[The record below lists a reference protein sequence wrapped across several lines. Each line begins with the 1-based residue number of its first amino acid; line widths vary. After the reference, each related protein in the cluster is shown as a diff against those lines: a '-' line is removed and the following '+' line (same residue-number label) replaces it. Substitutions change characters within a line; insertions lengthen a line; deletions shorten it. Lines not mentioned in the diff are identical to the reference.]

1 MSFVKN
7 DHNQLTFNDST
18 LSLTQREK
26 RFLNKSW
33 AKPFADN
40 IFPNIKEDDFAI
52 LYSDKASRPNTPV
65 NIIISA
71 LILKELL
78 GLTDDEILESLMFD
92 IRFQYALHTTSF
104 KEQPLSDRTLS
115 RFRERC
121 LTYEA
126 MTGIDLVKNCITSLS
141 AQIADIMG
149 INTGLKRMDSMM
161 VASNI
166 KKLSRLEL
174 LYTCVA
180 NLVKLLHKNEDDI
193 PAGMEHYCEPDDC
206 NKVIYHMKS
215 MNIGEKIDKVL
226 LDASL
231 LIKKCASNYDESSE
245 YQLLI
250 RVIGEQTIKD
260 DKGSLVLK
268 DKNDKT
274 MDSKILQNPADPD
287 ATYRFK
293 SGKQHRGYVA
303 NFTEDVDMDKN
314 ASIISDYGYEPNT
327 YSDSQFLKDSI
338 ETLGEQEETLT
349 LVADGAYGGEDNI
362 ASAKEKNINLT
373 TTNFQGRK
381 PADVF
386 ADFEFSPDGKRVLK
400 CAGGQVPITNKYSSK
415 TEQCRITLNKE
426 KCNSCPYKDQCK
438 PKFHKTKTSKLL
450 SWKTVSRA
458 KQLRYM
464 KTSEF
469 VELAKIR
476 NGVESI
482 PSILRR
488 KYRVDEMPIRGK
500 LATKLFFGFKVAA
513 LNFKKLFDYQNSL
526 DSYALKPQLS

>member
-1 MSFVKN
+1 MSFVEN
-7 DHNQLTFNDST
+7 NSTQISFDDST
-18 LSLTQREK
+18 ISLTEREK
-26 RFLNKSW
+26 RFLDKSW
-33 AKPFADN
+33 AKSFADN
-40 IFPNIKEDDFAI
+40 IFPAINEENFAV

-65 NIIISA
+65 NIIISS
-71 LILKELL
+71 LILKELM
-78 GLTDDEILESLMFD
+78 GLTDDEIVESLMFD
-92 IRFQYALHTTSF
+92 IRYQYALHTTSF

-126 MTGIDLVKNCITSLS
+126 ITGIDLVKDCIINLS
-141 AQIADIMG
+141 TQIAGIMG
-149 INTGLKRMDSMM
+149 INNGLRRMDSMM

-180 NLVKLLHKNEDDI
+180 NLVKLLNKNGDDI
-193 PAGMEHYCEPDDC
+193 PEGMQHYCEPDDC

-215 MNIGEKIDKVL
+215 MDIGEKVDKIL
-226 LDASL
+226 YDASL
-231 LIKKCASNYDESSE
+231 LIKKCASNYDQSNE

-260 DKGSLVLK
+260 DNDTLTLK

-274 MDSKILQNPADPD
+274 MDSTILQNPADPD

-293 SGKQHRGYVA
+293 AGKQHRGYTA
-303 NFTEDVDMDKN
+303 NLTEDVDIDKKI
-314 ASIISDYGYEPNT
+314 SIISDYDYQANI

-338 ETLGEQEETLT
+338 EDSVKQTETQT
-349 LVADGAYGGEDNI
+349 LVADGAYGGEENI
-362 ASAKEKNINLT
+362 AKAKEKNINLV
-373 TTNFQGRK
+373 TTNFQGTK
-381 PADVF
+381 PDTILAN
-386 ADFEFSPDGKRVLK
+386 FEFNSDGTKVLK
-400 CAGGQVPITNKYSSK
+400 CAGGQVPITNAYNTK
-415 TEQCRITLNKE
+415 TGQCRITMDKE
-426 KCNSCPYKDQCK
+426 ICNSCPYKDQCK

-458 KQLRYM
+458 KQLEYM

-469 VELAKIR
+469 IELAKIR
-476 NGVESI
+476 NGVESL

-488 KYRVDEMPIRGK
+488 KYDVDEMPVRGK
-500 LATKLFFGFKVAA
+500 LKTKLFFGFKVGAI
-513 LNFKKLFDYQNSL
+513 NFKKLFDYQNSL
-526 DSYALKPQLS
+526 DSCALKPKVA

>member
-7 DHNQLTFNDST
+7 SCTQISFDDST
-18 LSLTQREK
+18 LSLTERERK
-26 RFLNKSW
+26 FLDKSW
-33 AKPFADN
+33 AKAFADN
-40 IFPNIKEDDFAI
+40 IFPAIKEEDFAV
-52 LYSDKASRPNTPV
+52 LYSNKASRPNTPV
-65 NIIISA
+65 NIIIGT

-78 GLTDDEILESLMFD
+78 GLTDDEVMESLMFD
-92 IRFQYALHTTSF
+92 IRLQYALHTTSF
-104 KEQPLSDRTLS
+104 REQPLSDRTLS

-126 MTGIDLVKNCITSLS
+126 ITGIDLVKNCITGLS

-149 INTGLKRMDSMM
+149 IHIGLKRMDSMM

-193 PAGMEHYCEPDDC
+193 PAGMEHYYEPDDL
-206 NKVIYHMKS
+206 NKVIYHTRSMDVSEKMK
-215 MNIGEKIDKVL
+215 KVL
-226 LDASL
+226 CDASL
-231 LIKKCASNYDESSE
+231 LAQKCAGAYDGSSE
-245 YQLLI
+245 YQLLV
-250 RVIGEQTIKD
+250 RVIGEQTIED
-260 DKGSLVLK
+260 ENGSLDLK
-268 DKNDKT
+268 DKNDET
-274 MDSKILQNPADPD
+274 MDSTILQNPADPD

-303 NFTEDVDMDKN
+303 NFTEDVGEE
-314 ASIISDYGYEPNT
+314 ASVISDYDYQVNT
-327 YSDSQFLKDSI
+327 YSDSQFLKDTI
-338 ETLGEQEETLT
+338 EVLGEQGETLT
-349 LVADGAYGGEDNI
+349 LVADGAYGGEDNV
-362 ASAKEKNINLT
+362 AMAKDKNINLV

-381 PADVF
+381 PEDIF
-386 ADFEFSPDGKRVLK
+386 ADFEFSPDGKKVVK
-400 CAGGQVPITNKYSSK
+400 CAGGQVPATNSYNAK
-415 TEQCRITLNKE
+415 TEQCRITLDKG

-438 PKFHKTKTSKLL
+438 PKFHKTKTSKVL

-469 VELAKIR
+469 IELAKIR
-476 NGVESI
+476 NGVESL

-488 KYRVDEMPIRGK
+488 KYRVDKMPVRGRLK
-500 LATKLFFGFKVAA
+500 TKLFFGFKVAA
-513 LNFKKLFDYQNSL
+513 LNFKKLLDYLSSL
-526 DSYALKPQLS
+526 DNCALKPEFC

>member
-7 DHNQLTFNDST
+7 DCSQITFNDSM
-18 LSLTQREK
+18 LSLTERERK
-26 RFLNKSW
+26 FLEKSW

-40 IFPNIKEDDFAI
+40 IFPAIKEEDFAV
-52 LYSDKASRPNTPV
+52 LYSDIASRPNTPV
-65 NIIISA
+65 NIIISS

-78 GLTDDEILESLMFD
+78 GLTDDEVMESLMFD

-126 MTGIDLVKNCITSLS
+126 MTGIDLIKNCITSLS

-149 INTGLKRMDSMM
+149 INIGLKRMDSMM

-174 LYTCVA
+174 LYTCLA
-180 NLVKLLHKNEDDI
+180 NFVKLLHKNDDDI
-193 PAGMEHYCEPDDC
+193 PTGMEHYCEPDDN
-206 NKVIYHMKS
+206 NKVIYHTRS
-215 MNIGEKIDKVL
+215 MDISEKMEKVL
-226 LDASL
+226 NDASL
-231 LIKKCASNYDESSE
+231 LVKKFDRLYDESSE
-245 YQLLI
+245 YQLLV
-250 RVIGEQTIKD
+250 RVIGEQTIED
-260 DKGSLVLK
+260 ENGSLVLK
-268 DKNDKT
+268 DKNDET
-274 MDSKILQNPADPD
+274 MDSSILQNPADPD

-303 NFTEDVDMDKN
+303 NLTEDIGED
-314 ASIISDYGYEPNT
+314 ASIISDYDYQVNT
-327 YSDSQFLKDSI
+327 HSDSQFLKETI
-338 ETLGEQEETLT
+338 EGLGKQEDTLT
-349 LVADGAYGGEDNI
+349 IVADGAYGGEENI
-362 ASAKEKNINLT
+362 AMAKDNNIDLV
-373 TTNFQGRK
+373 TTNFQGKK
-381 PADVF
+381 PEDVF
-386 ADFEFSPDGKRVLK
+386 AEFEFSPDGKKVLK
-400 CAGGQVPITNKYSSK
+400 CAGGQTPVTNRYNAR

-426 KCNSCPYKDQCK
+426 KCNRCPYKDQCK
-438 PKFHKTKTSKLL
+438 PKFHKTKTSKVL

-469 VELAKIR
+469 AELAKIR
-476 NGVESI
+476 NGVESL

-488 KYRVDEMPIRGK
+488 KYRVDEMPVRGSLK
-500 LATKLFFGFKVAA
+500 TKLFFGFKVAA
-513 LNFKKLFDYQNSL
+513 LNYKKLLDYLSGL
-526 DSYALKPQLS
+526 DKCVLKSELC